1 MRPFA
6 LLGTTRVLQPYRARV
21 YRPNFKI
28 VHGKHPNPLIRLE
41 RFQDFTMTKT
51 LFTTFV
57 SILAF
62 IRALSIIPASAQETA
77 GQILA
82 KLEKL
87 SAEDRQKVLVERAR
101 SEKEITFYGSLWQ
114 CCAAAHVEGVA

>member
-1 MRPFA
+1 
-6 LLGTTRVLQPYRARV
+6 
-21 YRPNFKI
+21 
-28 VHGKHPNPLIRLE
+28 
-41 RFQDFTMTKT
+41 MTKT

-62 IRALSIIPASAQETA
+62 IRALSITPASAQETA

-82 KLEKL
+82 KLDKL

-101 SEKEITFYGSLWQ
+101 SEKEITFYSSLQ
-114 CCAAAHVEGVA
+114 TADAEPYLKAFKNAIPLSRSTSTVSRGRSR